1 MQRASTQDLARDE
14 RLRGSAQA
22 GLRGRRPGV
31 AARSFSPRQKEV
43 LDKLETIFFREGMEV
58 TVAELARLVGCSRR
72 TLYDI
77 AASKGELFLLVLD
90 RMMRRLGKGALEAA
104 ARERSP
110 ERRIEAFLAAA
121 VTTFQPARTAF
132 VRVIE
137 GYGPASQLFDEHLTL
152 ARAFL
157 VDAIED
163 GIALGRFIDV
173 PPSLAAEVLLAA
185 VRRVTEPGVLAS
197 VDVTV
202 ADGLEESFQLIIRG
216 LLLDGVHAE

>member
-216 LLLDGVHAE
+216 LLLDGAHAE

>member
-1 MQRASTQDLARDE
+1 M
-14 RLRGSAQA
+14 
-22 GLRGRRPGV
+22 